1 MLNLGAAR
9 STAGVTC
16 QLPGAPSISFQG
28 TLAVT
33 PSPSFDVV
41 EIQVEFV
48 VPAESVDV
56 ILDLGLADSVLYL
69 SIDASVSLWLSEAP
83 VPCELFLERGQPA
96 SVVLPSQDQDTFG
109 VAAADLTLEEIAA
122 AGTVGS
128 LDFTTLDCV
137 WDDAPPLVECN
148 AMTGCSGSGAP

>member
-1 MLNLGAAR
+1 M
-9 STAGVTC
+9 
-16 QLPGAPSISFQG
+16 
-28 TLAVT
+28 T

-56 ILDLGLADSVLYL
+56 ILDLGLADSVLY
-69 SIDASVSLWLSEAP
+69 SSADASVSIESELGGVSLWLSEAP

-96 SVVLPSQDQDTFG
+96 SFVLPSQDQDTFG

-122 AGTVGS
+122 AGTIGS
-128 LDFTTLDCV
+128 LGFTTLDCV

>member
-1 MLNLGAAR
+1 
-9 STAGVTC
+9 
-16 QLPGAPSISFQG
+16 
-28 TLAVT
+28 
-33 PSPSFDVV
+33 VV

-56 ILDLGLADSVLYL
+56 ILDLGLADSVLYS
-69 SIDASVSLWLSEAP
+69 SIDASVSIESELASVSLWLSEAP

-128 LDFTTLDCV
+128 LGFTTLDCV

>member
-1 MLNLGAAR
+1 
-9 STAGVTC
+9 
-16 QLPGAPSISFQG
+16 
-28 TLAVT
+28 
-33 PSPSFDVV
+33 VV

-56 ILDLGLADSVLYL
+56 ILDLGLADSVLY
-69 SIDASVSLWLSEAP
+69 SFVDASVSIESEPISVSLPLSEAP

-96 SVVLPSQDQDTFG
+96 SAVLPSWDQDTFG

-122 AGTVGS
+122 AGTLGS
-128 LDFTTLDCV
+128 LAFTTLDCV